1 MTAQVRA
8 FVFLTRRIP
17 ATQGE
22 TTMKVLV
29 TAMMLAIGVAAF
41 TQALALPSG
50 WIRSITITT
59 ISDNDIDGE
68 VVQITVN
75 EVVDNPA
82 HCADSTGYAIRD
94 PNTLRSSLALLTSA
108 FMTGKQ
114 VDLFVTGG
122 CDKTG
127 MPAFSGVTLRK

>member
-1 MTAQVRA
+1 MKA
-8 FVFLTRRIP
+8 FVALMVM
-17 ATQGE
+17 G
-22 TTMKVLV
+22 
-29 TAMMLAIGVAAF
+29 GVVAF
-41 TQALALPSG
+41 TQAIALPSG
-50 WIRSITITT
+50 WIRSITIAT

-94 PNTLRSSLALLTSA
+94 PNTLRSSLALLMSA
-108 FMTGKQ
+108 FVTGKQ
-114 VDLFVTGG
+114 VDIFVTGG

-127 MPAFSGVTLRK
+127 MPAVSGVALRK

>member
-1 MTAQVRA
+1 
-8 FVFLTRRIP
+8 
-17 ATQGE
+17 
-22 TTMKVLV
+22 MKTFV
-29 TAMMLAIGVAAF
+29 TAMMMLGIGVGAF
-41 TQALALPSG
+41 TRAVALPSG

-68 VVQITVN
+68 VVQFTVN

-94 PNTLRSSLALLTSA
+94 PNTLRGSLALLMSA
-108 FMTGKQ
+108 FVTGKQ

-127 MPAFSGVTLRK
+127 MPAVSGVTLRK